1 MSLQN
6 ACTHVLKFVNNI
18 LKCANNTL
26 CCVCYIH
33 TGMAFTCSNVLIAV
47 RPVED
52 WWGKYSGLGCRLYI
66 SEDKRTV
73 IRETYS
79 DPDEQKR
86 QLILYWITTDPLASW
101 RRLIR
106 ELDRMS
112 QSPVADAIRD
122 YAEPLAGAI
131 CNVMSICCY
140 LYSDLQCSA
149 WQRGS
154 TSNIQY
160 THIYQI

>member
-1 MSLQN
+1 MLITFF
-6 ACTHVLKFVNNI
+6 AVYDT
-18 LKCANNTL
+18 
-26 CCVCYIH
+26 YIH

-47 RPVED
+47 RPVAVED
-52 WWGKYSGLGCRLYI
+52 WWGDEGLGGWLYI
-66 SEDKRTV
+66 SDDKMKA

-101 RRLIR
+101 RRLISR
-106 ELDRMS
+106 LDWMS

-131 CNVMSICCY
+131 CNIMYICCY

-149 WQRGS
+149 LTNR
-154 TSNIQY
+154 QY
-160 THIYQI
+160 

>member
-6 ACTHVLKFVNNI
+6 ACTHVLKCVNNI
-18 LKCANNTL
+18 LKYANNIL

-52 WWGKYSGLGCRLYI
+52 WWGKYWGLGVYLYI
-66 SEDKRTV
+66 SVDKRTE

-79 DPDEQKR
+79 DPDEKKR

-101 RRLIR
+101 RRLITR
-106 ELDRMS
+106 LDEMK

-131 CNVMSICCY
+131 CNVMYICC
-140 LYSDLQCSA
+140 
-149 WQRGS
+149 
-154 TSNIQY
+154 
-160 THIYQI
+160 

>member
-6 ACTHVLKFVNNI
+6 ACTHVLKCVNNI
-18 LKCANNTL
+18 LKCANNIL

-47 RPVED
+47 RPVAVED
-52 WWGKYSGLGCRLYI
+52 WWGDEGLGGWLYI
-66 SEDKRTV
+66 SDDKMKA

-101 RRLIR
+101 RRLISR
-106 ELDRMS
+106 LDWMR

-131 CNVMSICCY
+131 CNVMYICC
-140 LYSDLQCSA
+140 
-149 WQRGS
+149 
-154 TSNIQY
+154 
-160 THIYQI
+160 

>member
-1 MSLQN
+1 
-6 ACTHVLKFVNNI
+6 
-18 LKCANNTL
+18 
-26 CCVCYIH
+26 
-33 TGMAFTCSNVLIAV
+33 MAFTCSNVLIAV

-52 WWGKYSGLGCRLYI
+52 WWGDRGLGYSGLGRWLYI
-66 SEDKRTV
+66 SEDKMTA

-101 RRLIR
+101 RRLITQ
-106 ELDRMS
+106 LDKMN

-131 CNVMSICCY
+131 CNVVYICY
-140 LYSDLQCSA
+140 
-149 WQRGS
+149 
-154 TSNIQY
+154 
-160 THIYQI
+160 

>member
-6 ACTHVLKFVNNI
+6 ACTHVLKCINNI
-18 LKCANNTL
+18 LKCANNIL

-52 WWGKYSGLGCRLYI
+52 WWGEYGGLGRRLFI
-66 SEDKRTV
+66 SHDKMTA

-101 RRLIR
+101 RRLITQ
-106 ELDRMS
+106 LDMMN
-112 QSPVADAIRD
+112 QSPVANAIRD

-131 CNVMSICCY
+131 FNVMSICC
-140 LYSDLQCSA
+140 
-149 WQRGS
+149 
-154 TSNIQY
+154 
-160 THIYQI
+160 

>member
-6 ACTHVLKFVNNI
+6 ACTHVLKCVNNI
-18 LKCANNTL
+18 LKCANNIL

-47 RPVED
+47 RPVEN
-52 WWGKYSGLGCRLYI
+52 WWGGGGLGGGGLYI
-66 SEDKRTV
+66 SEDKSTA

-101 RRLIR
+101 RRLISL
-106 ELDRMS
+106 LDNMS

-122 YAEPLAGAI
+122 YAEPLVGVRLI
-131 CNVMSICCY
+131 CSKFF
-140 LYSDLQCSA
+140 LLFYSTVLINFPYYSFEYA
-149 WQRGS
+149 RLFFL
-154 TSNIQY
+154 
-160 THIYQI
+160 

>member
-6 ACTHVLKFVNNI
+6 AYTHVLKCVNNI
-18 LKCANNTL
+18 LKCANNIL

-33 TGMAFTCSNVLIAV
+33 TGMTFTCSNVLIAV

-52 WWGKYSGLGCRLYI
+52 WWGKYSGLGVFLHI
-66 SEDKRTV
+66 SKDKMTA
-73 IRETYS
+73 IREMYS

-106 ELDRMS
+106 QLDWMYL
-112 QSPVADAIRD
+112 SPVADAIRD

-131 CNVMSICCY
+131 CNVMYICC
-140 LYSDLQCSA
+140 
-149 WQRGS
+149 
-154 TSNIQY
+154 
-160 THIYQI
+160 

>member
-1 MSLQN
+1 
-6 ACTHVLKFVNNI
+6 
-18 LKCANNTL
+18 
-26 CCVCYIH
+26 
-33 TGMAFTCSNVLIAV
+33 MAFTCSNVLLAV
-47 RPVED
+47 RLVED
-52 WWGKYSGLGCRLYI
+52 WWGEYGGLGYNLYI
-66 SEDKRTV
+66 SKDKMTA

-106 ELDRMS
+106 ELDWMR

-131 CNVMSICCY
+131 CNVMYICC
-140 LYSDLQCSA
+140 
-149 WQRGS
+149 
-154 TSNIQY
+154 
-160 THIYQI
+160 

>member
-1 MSLQN
+1 
-6 ACTHVLKFVNNI
+6 
-18 LKCANNTL
+18 
-26 CCVCYIH
+26 
-33 TGMAFTCSNVLIAV
+33 MAFTCSNVLIAV
-47 RPVED
+47 RPVEN
-52 WWGKYSGLGCRLYI
+52 WWLGLYI
-66 SEDKRTV
+66 SEDKRTA

-106 ELDRMS
+106 QLDWMS

-131 CNVMSICCY
+131 CNVMYICC
-140 LYSDLQCSA
+140 
-149 WQRGS
+149 
-154 TSNIQY
+154 
-160 THIYQI
+160 